1 MKVTLLKE
9 DKKFITLEQ
18 SPIVRQII
26 ANMKE
31 DEYTAEKYA
40 DMVIR
45 ADDGKLSKVL
55 EYGTGTRVE
64 IPVNS
69 DGSVKWYE
77 DRQKTATD

>member
-1 MKVTLLKE
+1 MDTVK
-9 DKKFITLEQ
+9 
-18 SPIVRQII
+18 S
-26 ANMKE
+26 
-31 DEYTAEKYA
+31 Y
-40 DMVIR
+40 IR

-55 EYGTGTRVE
+55 EYGTSTRVE